1 MFRDKVLL
9 FNGIKGCIPPMCGM
23 QKKCRSHHIRGGKQ
37 LVKITICRKS
47 TQGVNLAEGLTKR
60 IEKFIKT

>member
-1 MFRDKVLL
+1 
-9 FNGIKGCIPPMCGM
+9 MCEM
-23 QKKCRSHHIRGGKQ
+23 QKKCRSHHIRRGKQ
-37 LVKITICRKS
+37 LVKITICRKY